1 MSDTHS
7 NVDPNEVAKFDALA
21 SGWWDKEGESKPLH
35 EINPLR
41 LGYVEQ
47 RAGLKN
53 KQVID
58 VGCGGGILSEAL
70 TQSGADVTGIDMGK
84 MALDV
89 ALLHSIEAG
98 LKINYQ
104 HITAEQKAQQSPAG
118 FDVVTCMEMLE
129 HVPDPVSVVKAC
141 SDLVKPGGDVFLST
155 LNRHPK
161 AYLFAILGAEYI
173 RKMLPKGT
181 HDYSRFI
188 RPSELA
194 RWCRQAGLEVVDI
207 TGMNYNLFTQDFKLG
222 DDVTVNYLMHCR
234 KLDN

>member
-1 MSDTHS
+1 MTDTHS

-47 RAGLKN
+47 RAGLKH

>member
-1 MSDTHS
+1 MTDTHS